1 MSFLIGFHSF
11 GTSLWSPSFC
21 MSLLNSLKNFDIDL
35 NTNPV
40 VALRVQSAEKDEE
53 LPVHVHRKGQLILTL
68 HGGVTCLAPDAYW
81 MVPANCAAWIPPNL
95 PHSNKV
101 TNNAEVLFLYLEPN
115 IPGMPE
121 ECCTLHISTMLREM
135 MQHFESFPQDY
146 THTSHAARF
155 AQVMLYEL
163 TRMPVE
169 RLSLPISDNL
179 KIRTLA
185 DSLMNNPGDR
195 SSLEVWAGRF
205 AMSKRTF
212 ERFVLKETG
221 MTFGRWR
228 QQLQVLVAIRLLVT
242 GTSVQNTAY
251 ELGYES
257 VTAFITMFKKML
269 GTTPGRYLNIDE
281 K

>member
-1 MSFLIGFHSF
+1 
-11 GTSLWSPSFC
+11 
-21 MSLLNSLKNFDIDL
+21 
-35 NTNPV
+35 
-40 VALRVQSAEKDEE
+40 
-53 LPVHVHRKGQLILTL
+53 
-68 HGGVTCLAPDAYW
+68 
-81 MVPANCAAWIPPNL
+81 
-95 PHSNKV
+95 
-101 TNNAEVLFLYLEPN
+101 
-115 IPGMPE
+115 
-121 ECCTLHISTMLREM
+121 MLREM